1 MNMGGYIVEKKELRK
16 KILALRDDLKSDE
29 KEIMDDIIFSKLI
42 KEKSFIDAK
51 VVFLFVSYKSEV
63 DTHRLIR
70 YCFENDKVVC
80 IPKVINKKDGM
91 KALRITSFEDL
102 KEGYKGILECDD
114 DLEEISTYNIDLVI
128 MPGAVFDVNYGR
140 IGYGGGFYDKF
151 LGNLEKDI
159 FKIALCYDFQIV
171 DEVPTE
177 NHDIKPNKIISDKRR
192 I

>member
-1 MNMGGYIVEKKELRK
+1 MNMGGDIVEKKELRK
-16 KILALRDDLKSDE
+16 KILVLRDDLKSDE

-63 DTHRLIR
+63 DTHRIIR

-114 DLEEISTYNIDLVI
+114 DLEEISTCNIDLVI

>member
-177 NHDIKPNKIISDKRR
+177 NHDIKPNKIISDKRN

>member
-16 KILALRDDLKSDE
+16 KTLVLRDDLKSDE

-63 DTHRLIR
+63 DTHRIIR

-114 DLEEISTYNIDLVI
+114 DLEEISTCNIDLVI

>member
-16 KILALRDDLKSDE
+16 KILVLRDDLKSDE
-29 KEIMDDIIFSKLI
+29 KEMMDDIIFSKLI

-63 DTHRLIR
+63 DTHRIIR

-114 DLEEISTYNIDLVI
+114 DLEEISTCNIDLVI

>member
-16 KILALRDDLKSDE
+16 KILVLRDDLKSDE

-63 DTHRLIR
+63 DTHRIIR

-114 DLEEISTYNIDLVI
+114 DLEEISTCNIDLVI

>member
-1 MNMGGYIVEKKELRK
+1 MEKKELRK

-63 DTHRLIR
+63 DTHRIIR

-114 DLEEISTYNIDLVI
+114 DLEEISTCNIDLVI

-171 DEVPTE
+171 DEVPIE